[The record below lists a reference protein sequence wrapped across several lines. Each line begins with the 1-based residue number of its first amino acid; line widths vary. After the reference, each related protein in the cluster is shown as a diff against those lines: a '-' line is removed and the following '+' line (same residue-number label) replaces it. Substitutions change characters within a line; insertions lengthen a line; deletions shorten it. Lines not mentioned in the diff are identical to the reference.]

1 MTGLLAPAPLST
13 AQLLFAAALQPS
25 SAFIPVSASL
35 PQHVLSSWQDCSNG
49 ITDGLLADAHWDQG
63 PSQGEE
69 VVLVRPTGFR
79 CHESSCLAGA
89 SSAALFCSWY
99 PDMLELA
106 PCQELSGIRES
117 TRQPLTLRL
126 NTAGSRWVVAIH
138 RRPRRDW
145 GTALLSYS
153 ETWLSRSLSR
163 FNRPGRLIRVGGY
176 FWPATNPARCSCLLS
191 YLGLLDQAGTGRWY
205 P

>member
-1 MTGLLAPAPLST
+1 MTGLLAPVST

-35 PQHVLSSWQDCSNG
+35 PQHVMSSWQDCSNG
-49 ITDGLLADAHWDQG
+49 NDDASAGITDGLIADVHGDQG
-63 PSQGEE
+63 PSQGEG

-99 PDMLELA
+99 PDMLELE
-106 PCQELSGIRES
+106 PCQEPSGIRES

-126 NTAGSRWVVAIH
+126 NTAGSRWLVALH
-138 RRPRRDW
+138 RRPRRGW
-145 GTALLSYS
+145 GTTLLSYS
-153 ETWLSRSLSR
+153 ETWLSRS
-163 FNRPGRLIRVGGY
+163 
-176 FWPATNPARCSCLLS
+176 PAPLHAST
-191 YLGLLDQAGTGRWY
+191 DQGA
-205 P
+205 